1 MLTVAE
7 FAARRRTDQADMEQD
22 LFAHVA
28 DAMQHYPAQGW
39 YNDLLKEVA
48 RLYVD
53 TYHREGGQG
62 VPKGTA
68 TFIDS
73 VRSTLDKTK
82 APDDNTVNRVSTW
95 LSTAI
100 LNAAT
105 LEASDS
111 TGEFVVMEWVTMHD
125 EDVRDTH
132 RAADGQQ
139 RPPGEMF
146 DVGGAQMPYPG
157 YPGVPIELWIN
168 CRCTLAPVAGD
179 LAASVYSVNKED
191 TMTVT
196 ETETETPAVT
206 ATPWYGV
213 LAPEEVWSGDGR
225 KFNAGALSHAEL
237 PLPLTWQKESNDGHK
252 GSVVVAMIERV
263 ARVDNE
269 YRASGHYRL
278 SPEAD
283 EAIGLVA
290 DFGRFGVSVD
300 ADDAEFEF
308 DEDSDKVAFSNARIR
323 SAAMVPIPAFAEAFI
338 ALGDA
343 PPGFLPADDE
353 CDPTDPNGDCY
364 DPEAVQAPAPAMS
377 AFKDYDAE
385 GRKKAHTVPGTDSYP
400 IEDCQDLANAIQ
412 AIGRAKDPAATKAH
426 IKTQKNRLGCP
437 DVSIPEGWDAEVEVF
452 GRGPGWLTNPEDTRR
467 LHDYWTKPGEPGYV
481 KVNWGVPGDF
491 NRCRTEVGQEIAEQD
506 PAKAARFINQICA
519 QWHYDALGY
528 WPGRP
533 TSGDTVAFAEGPPA
547 PALTLVADGGWC
559 APSEWFTDPCFDAL
573 TPLSITDEGRVSGHL
588 AGWKTC
594 HTAYK
599 GVCVSPPHSAS
610 GYAYFLTGY
619 VQTDAGPVAVGQITM
634 SETMDGG
641 HARHG
646 PMRPAIAHYDNTCT
660 AVADVTCGEDE
671 HGIWCAGAMR
681 PDATEQQ
688 WHTLRACPP
697 SGDWRQ
703 VGSDPD
709 NMEMIAALS
718 VNSQGFPIPRVG
730 IENGVQVSLVAAGA
744 LTVASSRS
752 VVTAQLVDDVIAEI
766 GRRKTRMTE
775 LANRIGGTDGV
786 RV

>member
-1 MLTVAE
+1 
-7 FAARRRTDQADMEQD
+7 
-22 LFAHVA
+22 
-28 DAMQHYPAQGW
+28 
-39 YNDLLKEVA
+39 
-48 RLYVD
+48 
-53 TYHREGGQG
+53 
-62 VPKGTA
+62 
-68 TFIDS
+68 
-73 VRSTLDKTK
+73 
-82 APDDNTVNRVSTW
+82 
-95 LSTAI
+95 
-100 LNAAT
+100 
-105 LEASDS
+105 
-111 TGEFVVMEWVTMHD
+111 MEWVTMHD

-308 DEDSDKVAFSNARIR
+308 DDDSEKVAFSQARIR

-364 DPEAVQAPAPAMS
+364 DPEAVQPPAPAMGS
-377 AFKDYDAE
+377 DEILELKDYDAE

-412 AIGRAKDPAATKAH
+412 AIGRAKDPAATKRH
-426 IKTQKNRLGCP
+426 IINQKTRLGCP
-437 DVSIPEGWDAEVEVF
+437 DVSIPEGWDAEVETL
-452 GRGPGWLTNPEDTRR
+452 GRGPGWITNPEDTKR
-467 LHDYWTKPGEPGYV
+467 LHDYWTVPGEPGYV

-491 NRCRTEVGQEIAEQD
+491 NRCRVEVGQEIAEQD
-506 PAKAARFINQICA
+506 PAKAAKFINQICA
-519 QWHYDALGY
+519 QWHYDALGF

-533 TSGDTVAFAEGPPA
+533 TSADTAEFSWLNSDGAPA
-547 PALTLVADGGWC
+547 PALSLVAAGGWC
-559 APSEWFTDPCFDAL
+559 APSEWFDDPEFEPGDGRMVQDPKTGAW
-573 TPLSITDEGRVSGHL
+573 TAPFTVTEQGRVTGHL

-594 HTAYK
+594 HTAYRDM
-599 GVCVSPPHSAS
+599 CVAPPHSET
-610 GYAYFLTGY
+610 GYAYFRTGQVLTDHGS
-619 VQTDAGPVAVGQITM
+619 VAVGQITM
-634 SETMDGG
+634 DGP
-641 HARHG
+641 HARPG
-646 PMRPAIAHYDNTCT
+646 PIRSAMSHYDNTCT
-660 AVADVTCGEDE
+660 AVADVACGDDQY
-671 HGIWCAGAMR
+671 GIWVAGCVR
-681 PDATEQQ
+681 PGVSDEQVYA
-688 WHTLRACPP
+688 LRASSL

-703 VGSDPD
+703 VGSGDA
-709 NMEMIAALS
+709 MELIAALA
-718 VNSQGFPIPRVG
+718 VNSPGFPVPRVG
-730 IENGVQVSLVAAGA
+730 VQNGVQVSLVAAGA
-744 LTVASSRS
+744 LPVGARPRGE
-752 VVTAQLVDDVIAEI
+752 AELVDAVIAEI
-766 GRRKTRMTE
+766 VRRRTRMAA
-775 LANRIGGTDGV
+775 LATRIGG
-786 RV
+786 